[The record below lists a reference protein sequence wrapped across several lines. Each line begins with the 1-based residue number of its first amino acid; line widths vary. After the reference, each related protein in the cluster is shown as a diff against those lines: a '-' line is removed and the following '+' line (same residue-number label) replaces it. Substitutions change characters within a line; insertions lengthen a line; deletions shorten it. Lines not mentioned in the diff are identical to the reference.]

1 MTIASNGIC
10 VGRRAVLTGVGAV
23 GLTGVLAACGS
34 DDTSSTPAAG
44 ASATGS
50 AGSTPGVLT
59 AVADVPV
66 GGGVVVG
73 DVLVVQPESGTFKAY
88 DVACPHQG
96 VKVGTPQDG
105 VIICPA
111 HKSTFKAA
119 DGSLVSG
126 PATRGLTTI
135 AVTVQGSDIVRA

>member
-1 MTIASNGIC
+1 MTIASNGLC
-10 VGRRAVLTGVGAV
+10 VGRRAVLTGIGAV

-50 AGSTPGVLT
+50 AGSTSGVLT

-73 DVLVVQPESGTFKAY
+73 DVLVVQPASGTFKAY

-105 VIICPA
+105 VITCPA
-111 HKSTFKAA
+111 HKSTFKAE

-126 PATRGLTTI
+126 PATRGLTTV